1 MPKGEILVT
10 SSPLV
15 GGQIPAGTTVW
26 FKKK

>member
-1 MPKGEILVT
+1 MPKGEILIS

-15 GGQIPAGTTVW
+15 GGRIAAGTTVW